1 MESTFTVFGEAMAI
15 KKKIVML
22 GASSVGKTS
31 MVRRY
36 VYDTFEDS
44 YITTIGSK
52 LTTKEMILEKDDE
65 EIEIKLVI
73 WDILGRVGYNASH
86 ARMFAGA
93 DGAFLIADLTRKET
107 LGSMERYWIPLLFEV
122 VGNIP
127 LVFASN
133 KSDLSNDFK
142 YNFSEM
148 EEMASRY
155 NYGID
160 PIPSHLKTCYMTS
173 AKTGDNVE
181 HAFQSLAHLLL
192 ASKIPVNPIK
202 EIWESLVAEGVYRD
216 SDKKTLIG
224 ATDAIIVEFAA
235 GFEDE
240 ELAQKFI
247 TQEFVRAGLDVRN
260 PSKEGLYRAVEL
272 LAEVESEYKDEKL
285 VLENRQRRM
294 DMVNRVKE

>member
-1 MESTFTVFGEAMAI
+1 MAI

-22 GASSVGKTS
+22 GDSSVGKTS

-52 LTTKEMILEKDDE
+52 ITTKEMLLLVDE
-65 EIEIKLVI
+65 EEIDVKLVI

-93 DGAFLIADLTRKET
+93 DGAFLIADLTRRET
-107 LGSMERYWIPLLFEV
+107 LGSLERYWIPLLFEV

-133 KSDLSNDFK
+133 KSDLTDACSYEFK
-142 YNFSEM
+142 EM

-155 NYGID
+155 NYGCD
-160 PIPSHLKTCYMTS
+160 PIPSPLKTCYITS
-173 AKTGDNVE
+173 AKTGENAE
-181 HAFQSLAHLLL
+181 NAFQSLGHLLL
-192 ASKIPVNPIK
+192 ANKIPVNPIK
-202 EIWESLVAEGVYRD
+202 EIWESLVAEGIYRD
-216 SDKKTLIG
+216 SDKKTLVG

-240 ELAQKFI
+240 KLAQQFI
-247 TQEFVRAGLDVRN
+247 SQEFVRAGLDVRN
-260 PSKEGLYRAVEL
+260 PSKDGLFRVVEL
-272 LAEVESEYKDEKL
+272 LAEVESEYKEEEL

>member
-1 MESTFTVFGEAMAI
+1 MAI

-22 GASSVGKTS
+22 GDSSVGKTS

-52 LTTKEMILEKDDE
+52 ITTKEMLLLVDE
-65 EIEIKLVI
+65 EEIDIKLVI

-93 DGAFLIADLTRKET
+93 DGAFLIADLTRRET
-107 LGSMERYWIPLLFEV
+107 LGSLERYWIPLLFEV

-133 KSDLSNDFK
+133 KSDLTDACSYEFK
-142 YNFSEM
+142 EM

-155 NYGID
+155 NYGCD
-160 PIPSHLKTCYMTS
+160 PIPSPLKTCYITS
-173 AKTGDNVE
+173 AKTGENVE
-181 HAFQSLAHLLL
+181 NAFQSLGHLLL
-192 ASKIPVNPIK
+192 ANKIPVNPIK
-202 EIWESLVAEGVYRD
+202 EIWESLVAEGIYRD
-216 SDKKTLIG
+216 SDKKTLVG

-240 ELAQKFI
+240 KLAQQFI
-247 TQEFVRAGLDVRN
+247 SQEFVRAGLDVRN
-260 PSKEGLYRAVEL
+260 PSKDGLFRVVEL
-272 LAEVESEYKDEKL
+272 LAEVESDYKEEKL